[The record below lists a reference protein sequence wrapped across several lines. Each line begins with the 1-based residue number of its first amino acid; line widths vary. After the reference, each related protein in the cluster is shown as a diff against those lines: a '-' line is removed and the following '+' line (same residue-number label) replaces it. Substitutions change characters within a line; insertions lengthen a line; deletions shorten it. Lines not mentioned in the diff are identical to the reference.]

1 MIADMADEI
10 AGGVAALS
18 IGRAKTAIGR
28 AKIAGGGAKIADMDA
43 APAGGVVI
51 LGRLLMISGLSCAY
65 EPAQTRSQR
74 LGRSLCGV

>member
-1 MIADMADEI
+1 MIADMAAEI
-10 AGGVAALS
+10 AGGVAAL
-18 IGRAKTAIGR
+18 AIGR

-43 APAGGVVI
+43 APPGGMVM
-51 LGRLLMISGLSCAY
+51 LGRLLMISGLSCAF